1 MSTESKL
8 GEVEVPLRGAVDDF
22 LDDNV
27 HELVGSGEYRRP
39 LGTAKL
45 ED

>member
-8 GEVEVPLRGAVDDF
+8 GELEVPLLGAVDDS
-22 LDDNV
+22 LYDNV
-27 HELVGSGEYRRP
+27 HELVGSGEYRRA
-39 LGTAKL
+39 LGTAEL